1 MTSFSTMDATAWAG
15 TDNAEAGVR
24 YCLEKIQQ
32 LDPTLRAFERVFA
45 DSVLARARELDAM
58 PADMRGRLHGVPIA
72 IKAENDIA
80 GIPTSYGT
88 RANTHP
94 CAADSA
100 LVARLRAAG
109 AIIIG
114 TTRMPECGAWPFTES
129 EHSGITR
136 NPLNLQFS
144 PGGSS
149 GGTAAAVAAGMVPV
163 AIGGDG
169 GGSIRIPAACCG
181 LFGIKP
187 QRGRISCDPHPHLWH
202 DLGVTGP
209 LARSARDLALILAVL
224 ADDATTMRTG
234 HTENLVVGLS
244 TASGLPG
251 ITPPESHVRAAQAA
265 AQLLGAVTDI
275 QLPTPADAFLP
286 QYFGGISE
294 EFSRFN
300 QPEKL
305 ERRTQHLGRIGTII
319 GQRGITW
326 AKKRGKHY
334 QRVVNDIFTTVDVII
349 TPTIGARP
357 APAGIL
363 TKKNALTAQ
372 YVAAPYAAYTS
383 LFNVTGH
390 PAIAVPVGIDAQD
403 RLPVSIHIAGKE
415 HHETQLIELA
425 HIIHQHLHAH
435 QW

>member
-24 YCLEKIQQ
+24 YCLEKIQE
-32 LDPTLRAFERVFA
+32 LDPTLRAFEHVFA
-45 DSVLARARELDAM
+45 EHALARARELDAL
-58 PADMRGRLHGVPIA
+58 PADARALLHGVPIA

-88 RANTHP
+88 RANTEP
-94 CAADSA
+94 CLADSA

-114 TTRMPECGAWPFTES
+114 TTHMPECGAWPFTES

-136 NPLNLQFS
+136 NPLNPEFS

-149 GGTAAAVAAGMVPV
+149 GGSAAAVAAGMVPV

-187 QRGRISCDPHPHLWH
+187 QRGRISCAPHPHLWH

-234 HTENLVVGLS
+234 RTENVVVGLA
-244 TASGLPG
+244 TASGLPT
-251 ITPPESHVRAAQAA
+251 ITPPASHVKAVHAA
-265 AQLLGAVTDI
+265 AQLLGAVKEI

-286 QYFGGISE
+286 QYFGGISD
-294 EFSRFN
+294 EFSRFT

-305 ERRTQHLGRIGTII
+305 ERRTQHLGRIGRAV
-319 GQRGITW
+319 GRRGIAW
-326 AKKRGKHY
+326 AKKRGHHY
-334 QRVVNDIFTTVDVII
+334 QRVLNEIFTTVDVII

-372 YVAAPYAAYTS
+372 YAAAPYAAYTS

-390 PAIAVPVGIDAQD
+390 PAIAIPVGIDAHD
-403 RLPVSIHIAGKE
+403 KLPVSIHIAGKE
-415 HHETQLIELA
+415 HHETQLIEIGQ
-425 HIIHQHLHAH
+425 IIHQHLHTH
-435 QW
+435 EW